1 MKVFDAFSF
10 FNELELLK
18 LRCEELKPL
27 NPIHVLVES
36 TYTHTGEPKE
46 LVFAQNK
53 HLFSSYNIRHI
64 VVNDMPNNGDAWDNE
79 KYQRDACLNY
89 GEMIDLENEDIV
101 IISDLDEIPR
111 WQAVQFYEPRMG
123 IASLQMDKYS
133 VYLNLLEG
141 IQNWGIGKIVTGKHL
156 LERSASEIRN
166 GGADFGIY
174 FGGWHMSFMGGV
186 ERMREKLFAYAH
198 TETLKPELLD
208 HLEYKYESGQSLWA
222 NDYWRFVK
230 IDESFP
236 KYLQDNQEEFKHL
249 IKKI

>member
-1 MKVFDAFSF
+1 MKVIDTFSF

-27 NPIHVLVES
+27 NPIHVLIES

-46 LVFAQNK
+46 LVFEQNK
-53 HLFSSYNIRHI
+53 HLFAQYNIRHL
-64 VVNDMPNNGDAWDNE
+64 VVDVSMPNNGDAWANE
-79 KYQRDACLNY
+79 KYQRDFCTVGLADMNN
-89 GEMIDLENEDIV
+89 DDIV

-123 IASLQMDKYS
+123 VASLQMDKYS

-141 IQNWGIGKIVTGKHL
+141 IQNWGVGKIVTGKHL
-156 LERSASEIRN
+156 YERSASEIRN

-186 ERMREKLFAYAH
+186 ERMKEKLFAYAH

-208 HLEYKYESGQSLWA
+208 NLEYKYVSGQSLWHT
-222 NDYWRFVK
+222 DYWKFVK

-236 KYLQDNQEEFKHL
+236 RYLFENQEEFKHL
-249 IKKI
+249 IKQL